1 MYKTGHCSL
10 QFSFILYT
18 LSGMDLFYSI
28 LYLDFMVMFYHIIY
42 LDIYIVLPIL
52 DDLISPKASLSP
64 MKMKYRFDSRHLKS
78 FAKSCGQT
86 P

>member
-10 QFSFILYT
+10 QFSFILYI

-42 LDIYIVLPIL
+42 LDILY
-52 DDLISPKASLSP
+52 
-64 MKMKYRFDSRHLKS
+64 YQF
-78 FAKSCGQT
+78 
-86 P
+86 